1 MRTLAFTAAALA
13 LFALPAAAQAPTAE
27 PPIPAAPGAMS
38 VEKTTIGDLLENPGS
53 KAVLEKDFP
62 KLVSYPGLDQI
73 RGMTLRDI
81 EPYPEAEL
89 TEAKLAAIQA
99 DLDAAAKP

>member
-1 MRTLAFTAAALA
+1 MRTLALAAAALT
-13 LFALPAAAQAPTAE
+13 LFALPAAAQTPE

-38 VEKTTIGDLLENPGS
+38 VEKSTIGDLLENPGS

-73 RGMTLRDI
+73 KGMTLRDI

-89 TEAKLAAIQA
+89 TQAKLATIQA
-99 DLDAAAKP
+99 DLDAAAKQP